1 MKGQTKAISEAHVRS
16 YAIVVTV
23 RSHWMAISQGEVFSM
38 QEMQQ
43 LKESFKVADKDRVG
57 YLDAKQFKKSLIG
70 LGLTATNHEL
80 DQLLVDLGCD
90 PVNFPFAK
98 ITFDKF
104 AQYLCLMRAE

>member
-1 MKGQTKAISEAHVRS
+1 
-16 YAIVVTV
+16 
-23 RSHWMAISQGEVFSM
+23 M

-43 LKESFKVADKDRVG
+43 LKENFKAADKDRVG
-57 YLDAKQFKKSLIG
+57 YLTSSQFKRSLGG
-70 LGLTATNHEL
+70 LGLKATEHEL

>member
-1 MKGQTKAISEAHVRS
+1 MSIKNDKRRACSVICHVSNRPISLDGHP
-16 YAIVVTV
+16 
-23 RSHWMAISQGEVFSM
+23 QGEVFSM

-57 YLDAKQFKKSLIG
+57 FLDSKQFKRCLIG
-70 LGLTATNHEL
+70 LGLTATEHEL